1 MVRTH
6 PANRLEP
13 PANDPYETEIARLA
27 RVNPEVLEIQQKSG
41 LSREDME
48 ASMAQ
53 LRLLQEK
60 VHVCI
65 VGGLGSNG

>member
-1 MVRTH
+1 M
-6 PANRLEP
+6 
-13 PANDPYETEIARLA
+13 
-27 RVNPEVLEIQQKSG
+27 NPEVLEIQQKSG